1 MNKGIIRIIFLV
13 LLALSV
19 GTAFVIKAE
28 SNIIT
33 DLRHQV
39 ENNIT
44 ERNRMEM
51 DNHISQE
58 RINNGLT
65 VTFEAITYINGYEHV
80 QMKPSAK
87 IDDLERYCH
96 TLEDYIYTIRM
107 NLLKE

>member
-1 MNKGIIRIIFLV
+1 MNKGIIRIVFLV

-19 GTAFVIKAE
+19 GAIFLFEAE

-33 DLRHQV
+33 DLRTQV

-65 VTFEAITYINGYEHV
+65 VTFEAITYINGYEHI

-87 IDDLERYCH
+87 IDDLERYSQS
-96 TLEDYIYTIRM
+96 LEDYIYTIRM
-107 NLLKE
+107 NLIKE